1 MTQPIE
7 IIEIDTQSIWYTPE
21 LELRNQILRKP
32 LGMNIFEEDL
42 SDEINQSHFIA
53 LLNNRLIGCVIM
65 VKNKENNIAK
75 LRQMGISK
83 EFEGKGIGRQLVYHF
98 EQKTIELGLNKVVLN
113 ARESAVGFYQ
123 KLGYQVVSEM
133 FYEVNIPHFK
143 MQKSLPNVL
152 KTQSAIDPA

>member
-42 SDEINQSHFIA
+42 SDETNQSHYIA

-75 LRQMGISK
+75 LRQMAILK
-83 EFEGKGIGRQLVYHF
+83 EYEGIGIGSQLVRYF
-98 EQKTIELGLNKVVLN
+98 ENEVKTQGLNEVVLH
-113 ARESAVGFYQ
+113 ARETAVGFYQ

-143 MQKSLPNVL
+143 MRKSLPNVL
-152 KTQSAIDPA
+152 KT

>member
-7 IIEIDTQSIWYTPE
+7 IIEIDTQSNWYAPE

-75 LRQMGISK
+75 LRQMAILK
-83 EFEGKGIGRQLVYHF
+83 EYEGMGIGSQLVRYF
-98 EQKTIELGLNKVVLN
+98 ENEAEALGYSEIVLH
-113 ARESAVGFYQ
+113 ARETAVGFYQ
-123 KLGYQVVSEM
+123 KLGYQVFSEM

-152 KTQSAIDPA
+152 KT